1 MATAFAARVARNEP
15 MSQSETDSDSES
27 DNEDFSDAPDMQDFI
42 TASAELKE
50 LNETAKALKE
60 TIKRKRD
67 ELEDYMIGKD
77 AKYMRLDGMTVL
89 MKKSKKLSWTEKAL
103 REHVDEDGKLDID
116 VYKSSQTQVIEK
128 MKIKMN

>member
-1 MATAFAARVARNEP
+1 MATHALAGNEP
-15 MSQSETDSDSES
+15 MSQPETESDSES
-27 DNEDFSDAPDMQDFI
+27 DNEDFSDAPDMQDLI

-50 LNETAKALKE
+50 LNGTAKALKE

-67 ELEDYMIGKD
+67 QLEDYMIGKN

-116 VYKSSQTQVIEK
+116 VYKSSQTEIVEK
-128 MKIKMN
+128 LSIKMN